1 MNRNPP
7 ATIRDPSENQTSFLE
22 VVNAEKLLW
31 ATIQY
36 KGISHAEVKDL
47 YRKVRSGYEKIILND
62 YQAVDLQEVEYS
74 LWKLHYKHIDEYRKK
89 IKKVSTSAESTSLNS
104 QVEGFKLFLSEVA
117 EFYKDLIAKF
127 RRTCGLSEEMFL
139 FKKSGG
145 SISIEPAI
153 LQKCHYACHRF
164 LVCLGDLSRYMEL
177 CKKPDVQKWAVA
189 ATYYLEATTVWPQS
203 GNPQNQLALLATY
216 IGDDFLA
223 LYHCIRSLAVKEPFP
238 DALDNIMLLFEKN
251 KSSQLQSLS
260 TDAHIDFSKPLKRL
274 SSQIK
279 SHSSMDSTNI
289 NKLGAN
295 DHVHPA
301 KTDLWPLFVRMIS
314 FFLVKPRFEDLPHTF
329 ASTMKELEALLAL
342 NDVEL
347 NSSLEPYEQFDSSRK
362 GPYRALQAVTIL
374 IFVIQNLIKTPEL
387 KEPKGKKDEQLS
399 ACTSW
404 AWTCTFTFLGHLIQ
418 RCLTSNDQVNCCSL
432 LPAVLVFV
440 EWYVG
445 MLDFAETYGKDE
457 KVSNAKSY
465 FFGALVDLLSEF
477 DVKEHQLLNSAN
489 QTALWEDYELMG
501 FGPVSQSNDLL
512 DFCTHTENR
521 GKFEAGSSIRV
532 NRILHASMKIAD
544 RLKGSSQ
551 SPIIYNQSARK
562 FYAGKD
568 PEKFPKKNERDIL
581 EAMEEEEVILFKPLT
596 RYNSEPIQ
604 TSNDEPVDHQT
615 ETSEEGLRRSA
626 SLLSAQNG
634 SHDSSKRSPPYSA
647 GPPSLSAW
655 VLNRESVNLERERG
669 PRSPNKKELAP
680 ISETAESTNSKP
692 YFAPIPSAPLLP
704 EDPVWLRGSSSKEGA
719 ALPVSS
725 SSNLFSPQELLDVS
739 SGVGVAGFVDAYRP
753 PVFGLSSSEWL
764 YRYTHNLSLEPGN
777 GNLHNSNHHW
787 PVLPNNPSGNLGKFH
802 GYDGGSR
809 FDVID
814 RWGNP
819 LLTNRM
825 VYFENPNLVYGG
837 ELRAEQ
843 PPVLQHLKEREWQLQ
858 TESPFRGNPYM
869 GN

>member
-1 MNRNPP
+1 MIGNPP
-7 ATIRDPSENQTSFLE
+7 ATLRDLRDKQTSFLE

-89 IKKVSTSAESTSLNS
+89 IKKVSTSAESTNLNS

-145 SISIEPAI
+145 
-153 LQKCHYACHRF
+153 
-164 LVCLGDLSRYMEL
+164 DLSRYMEL
-177 CKKPDVQKWAVA
+177 CRKPDVQKWAVA

-295 DHVHPA
+295 DHVLPA
-301 KTDLWPLFVRMIS
+301 KTDVWPLFVRMIS
-314 FFLVKPRFEDLPHTF
+314 FFVVKPSFEDLPHTF

-342 NDVEL
+342 NDAEL
-347 NSSLEPYEQFDSSRK
+347 NSSLEPYEQFDSSRR
-362 GPYRALQAVTIL
+362 GPYRSLQAVAIL

-387 KEPKGKKDEQLS
+387 MELKGKKDEQLS
-399 ACTSW
+399 TCTSW
-404 AWTCTFTFLGHLIQ
+404 AWTCTFSFLGHLIQ

-432 LPAVLVFV
+432 LPSVLVFV

-465 FFGALVDLLSEF
+465 FFGALVDLLSGF
-477 DVKEHQLLNSAN
+477 DVKEHHSLNSAN

-501 FGPVSQSNDLL
+501 FGPVSQSNDLF
-512 DFCTHTENR
+512 DFSTHTENR
-521 GKFEAGSSIRV
+521 RKFEAGNSVRIT
-532 NRILHASMKIAD
+532 RILHASMKIAD

-562 FYAGKD
+562 FCSGKD
-568 PEKFPKKNERDIL
+568 PEKLPKKNERDIL

-604 TSNDEPVDHQT
+604 TSNDEPVDDQT
-615 ETSEEGLRRSA
+615 ETSDEGLRRSA
-626 SLLSAQNG
+626 SLFAAQNG
-634 SHDSSKRSPPYSA
+634 SHDSSKKSPPYSA

-655 VLNRESVNLERERG
+655 VLNRESVSLERERG
-669 PRSPNKKELAP
+669 SGNPNKKELAP
-680 ISETAESTNSKP
+680 ISEIAVATNDEP
-692 YFAPIPSAPLLP
+692 YVAPIPSAPLLP
-704 EDPVWLRGSSSKEGA
+704 EDPVWLTGSSSKEGA
-719 ALPVSS
+719 PPVSS
-725 SSNLFSPQELLDVS
+725 STNFHSPQEPLDLS
-739 SGVGVAGFVDAYRP
+739 SGVAGFVDAYRP
-753 PVFGLSSSEWL
+753 PVFGLSSAEWL
-764 YRYTHNLSLEPGN
+764 YRYTHNLSLEPSN
-777 GNLHNSNHHW
+777 GNHHW
-787 PVLPNNPSGNLGKFH
+787 PILPTNPSGNLGKIH

-837 ELRAEQ
+837 GGGGGGGSGVRAEQ
-843 PPVLQHLKEREWQLQ
+843 PPLLQHLKEREWQLQ
-858 TESPFRGNPYM
+858 TESPFSGNPYM